1 MPDFE
6 FYGDEAEAASMAG
19 SDVDVVDLTEE
30 MQKTVNRWIDS
41 KLKINGFNQSG
52 EVTEYYTIDDTG
64 IIELMLDNCPV
75 VDTTLTLFDDANN
88 ASPTTVN
95 SSCYYLDLATGI
107 IQLLINK
114 SLTGSD
120 IITEFVKG
128 INSVKV
134 VYEYGYASIP
144 DDIVVLA
151 TTVLAKWGKLRY
163 QQTEADGLKSLKIG
177 DYTESFDMNFLNINS
192 EFDETIKSLV
202 SYAIE
207 KYGKFV

>member
-1 MPDFE
+1 MPFE
-6 FYGDEAEAASMAG
+6 FYGDEAEAAGLAG
-19 SDVDVVDLTEE
+19 ADVDVADLTEE
-30 MQKTVNRWIDS
+30 MQKTVNAWIDS
-41 KLKINGFNQSG
+41 KLKINGFNQSD

-75 VDTTLTLFDDANN
+75 VDSSLTLFDNANN
-88 ASPTTVN
+88 VSPTTVN
-95 SSCYYLDLATGI
+95 GSCYYLDLITGI

-120 IITEFVKG
+120 IITEFTKG

-134 VYEYGYASIP
+134 VYKYGYEIVP
-144 DDIVVLA
+144 GDIVVLA

-163 QQTEADGLKSLKIG
+163 QQTEADGLKSVKIG
-177 DYTESFDMNFLNINS
+177 DYAESYDMNFLNINS
-192 EFDETIKSLV
+192 EFDETIKDLV
-202 SYAIE
+202 NYAIE

>member
-1 MPDFE
+1 MPFE
-6 FYGDEAEAASMAG
+6 FYGDEAEAASIAG
-19 SDVDVVDLTEE
+19 DDVDVADLTEE

-75 VDTTLTLFDDANN
+75 VDSTLTLFDDANN
-88 ASPTTVN
+88 NSPTTVN
-95 SSCYYLDLATGI
+95 GSCYYLDLATGI

-120 IITEFVKG
+120 IITEFTKG

-134 VYEYGYASIP
+134 VYEYGYETVP

-151 TTVLAKWGKLRY
+151 TIVLAKWGKLRD
-163 QQTEADGLKSLKIG
+163 QQTEADGLKSVKIG
-177 DYTESFDMNFLNINS
+177 DYTESYDMNFLNINS